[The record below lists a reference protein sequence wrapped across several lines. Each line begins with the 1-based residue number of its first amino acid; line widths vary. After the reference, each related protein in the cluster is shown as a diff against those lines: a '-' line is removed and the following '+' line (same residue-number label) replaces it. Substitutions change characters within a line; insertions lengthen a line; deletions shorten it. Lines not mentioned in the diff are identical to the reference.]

1 MNRRELLV
9 AIAEADKRIQAR
21 IDERFDRLMI
31 RNRFTFEHA
40 RRSMSQ
46 RLRNDGRE
54 KRRGKNERN
63 NRGD

>member
-1 MNRRELLV
+1 
-9 AIAEADKRIQAR
+9 
-21 IDERFDRLMI
+21 LMI

>member
-1 MNRRELLV
+1 MTLDQQ
-9 AIAEADKRIQAR
+9 IAEASKRIQAR

>member
-46 RLRNDGRE
+46 RLRNDKRE
-54 KRRGKNERN
+54 QRKWK
-63 NRGD
+63 

>member
-1 MNRRELLV
+1 MSIDQ
-9 AIAEADKRIQAR
+9 AIREADKRIQAR

-54 KRRGKNERN
+54 KRHGKNERN